1 MIHSGDIQ
9 RVLLEILTKVPPATP
24 DTPELAALRAQLKL
38 ECDEIIANGEDVE
51 VTSEIP

>member
-9 RVLLEILTKVPPATP
+9 RVLLEVLKKASPATP
-24 DTPELAALRAQLKL
+24 DTPELAALRAQIKL
-38 ECDEIIANGEDVE
+38 ECDEIAANGDDVE